1 MLDTDKDTEVVSAS
15 VAATVGDGADRPL
28 TNKEKRQLAVAQKR
42 AAKEQAAARKV
53 TAPLIGEKRKA
64 QDLIDSNSDA
74 ADTST
79 VTANGEADQGQV
91 EVLSHKE
98 MRKRKKLGKLNPDSI
113 DATAATADADPN
125 NLIHPSR
132 AAIAT
137 PSLQPR
143 SGFSIWVGNLSFFTA
158 PAKLVDWF
166 NQRGVDGISRVN
178 MPKGMRRAEMNRG
191 FCYLDLP
198 SKDMLTAALNLS
210 EQPLDGRKL
219 LIKNGSD
226 FTGRPDINSSALGIA
241 RTLPSATN
249 SMYVKKEE
257 DDQEDEEEKEE
268 EDGKDGEKT
277 NENGQD
283 KGEERKGKTGL
294 TKTAQKILRAQKNP
308 PSMTLFLGN
317 LSFNTT
323 DQGVRDLFDHSAT
336 VRNPK
341 LKKTEIK
348 LKKEDIK
355 DRDATK
361 RVNKSKHEDDDDDD
375 DDDEG
380 ESDSDSSCSS
390 STTSESE
397 KDKLK
402 KDLEKTDNKND
413 ATSTISGQG
422 QVVGSSA
429 GIRKVRLGTFQDA
442 PTKCKGFGFID
453 FHTVEQATSSL
464 IDVRNQLLDGRK
476 IVLQYASVDATR
488 RGASVKQKGIFE
500 TKRCNPLKVGFQ
512 RNKPVSKH
520 FDIRDNKEEEV
531 EVEVV
536 GRMDVDGILPKKHK
550 ETKQERLDRRARQ
563 GGMVRQK
570 PGAVL
575 ANAKRASLAV
585 VKSTGT
591 KISFDDE

>member
-226 FTGRPDINSSALGIA
+226 FT
-241 RTLPSATN
+241 
-249 SMYVKKEE
+249 
-257 DDQEDEEEKEE
+257 
-268 EDGKDGEKT
+268 
-277 NENGQD
+277 
-283 KGEERKGKTGL
+283 
-294 TKTAQKILRAQKNP
+294 
-308 PSMTLFLGN
+308 
-317 LSFNTT
+317 
-323 DQGVRDLFDHSAT
+323 
-336 VRNPK
+336 
-341 LKKTEIK
+341 
-348 LKKEDIK
+348 
-355 DRDATK
+355 
-361 RVNKSKHEDDDDDD
+361 
-375 DDDEG
+375 
-380 ESDSDSSCSS
+380 
-390 STTSESE
+390 
-397 KDKLK
+397 
-402 KDLEKTDNKND
+402 
-413 ATSTISGQG
+413 
-422 QVVGSSA
+422 
-429 GIRKVRLGTFQDA
+429 
-442 PTKCKGFGFID
+442 
-453 FHTVEQATSSL
+453 
-464 IDVRNQLLDGRK
+464 
-476 IVLQYASVDATR
+476 
-488 RGASVKQKGIFE
+488 
-500 TKRCNPLKVGFQ
+500 
-512 RNKPVSKH
+512 VS
-520 FDIRDNKEEEV
+520 
-531 EVEVV
+531 
-536 GRMDVDGILPKKHK
+536 ILPIKVFVIFSII
-550 ETKQERLDRRARQ
+550 LL
-563 GGMVRQK
+563 
-570 PGAVL
+570 P
-575 ANAKRASLAV
+575 
-585 VKSTGT
+585 
-591 KISFDDE
+591 